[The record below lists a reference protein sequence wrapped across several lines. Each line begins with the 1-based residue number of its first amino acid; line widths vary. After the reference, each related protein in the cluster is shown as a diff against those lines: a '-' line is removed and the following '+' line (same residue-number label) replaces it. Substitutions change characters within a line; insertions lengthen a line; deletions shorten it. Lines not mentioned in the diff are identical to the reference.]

1 MSRVLVDSGI
11 GYLGNIPSEWNIFRI
26 KNAFKCKKNIVNDNW
41 SNTQLLSLTTSGV
54 KEKDIDNPNG
64 KLPDSFN
71 GYQYV
76 EINNIIMCLFD
87 LDCSAVF
94 SGISKYN
101 GMISPA
107 YKVLECKEMMNPDY
121 AGYYFNYISFDRKY
135 MHYSKNIR
143 YTLNYDEFSSLPM
156 LIPPLEEQ
164 RKIAEYLD
172 KQCAKID
179 EIIRDNNK
187 EIELLN
193 EYKLSEIEKSIF
205 KGLNENEQYI
215 ECRKKWVGKMNSK
228 YELIPIKYLKS
239 KKKNAFVD
247 GPFGSNLKSEHFI
260 DNGDVYV
267 IESGFIS
274 TGKFIFKD
282 FKTISNEHFETIK
295 RSECNEKDIII
306 AKIGA
311 SYGMCAELPYLDKKS
326 VVSGNSL
333 KITLDNNKILNEI
346 FIKEMQIAKNKGGFL
361 ELVNE
366 TAQPALSLSGLN
378 NFKLVVPPM
387 EEQVIIVKEI
397 NRIETKIDEVI
408 KYRRNIINSLEEYKR
423 SLIYECVTG
432 KRKV

>member
-64 KLPDSFN
+64 KLPDSFD

-76 EINNIIMCLFD
+76 EKNNIIMCLFD

-121 AGYYFNYISFDRKY
+121 SGYYFNYISFDRKY

-179 EIIRDNNK
+179 EIISDNNR
-187 EIELLN
+187 EIELLE
-193 EYKLSEIEKSIF
+193 EYKRRIIFEKTSLGTITKVKNIGYVNGRIGF
-205 KGLNENEQYI
+205 KGYSNEDIVDEDTPGRALSIGGTNIMKSGTLSYNKRTYI
-215 ECRKKWVGKMNSK
+215 SEEKYLESPEIMLTGGEILMTKVGAGCGENSIYEFYEERVTINPNVMILHVNDNVNSK
-228 YELIPIKYLKS
+228 YINYCLLNDEVRSNIK
-239 KKKNAFVD
+239 
-247 GPFGSNLKSEHFI
+247 
-260 DNGDVYV
+260 
-267 IESGFIS
+267 IES
-274 TGKFIFKD
+274 
-282 FKTISNEHFETIK
+282 
-295 RSECNEKDIII
+295 
-306 AKIGA
+306 
-311 SYGMCAELPYLDKKS
+311 M
-326 VVSGNSL
+326 SG
-333 KITLDNNKILNEI
+333 
-346 FIKEMQIAKNKGGFL
+346 G
-361 ELVNE
+361 
-366 TAQPALSLSGLN
+366 AQPAINQELLKNLKIKLPSKSEQDN
-378 NFKLVVPPM
+378 NTDFLDKQCSKLDSVV
-387 EEQVIIVKEI
+387 EYRKQIIEK
-397 NRIETKIDEVI
+397 
-408 KYRRNIINSLEEYKR
+408 LEEYKR

-432 KRKV
+432 KREV

>member
-107 YKVLECKEMMNPDY
+107 YKVLTCNEIMNADF
-121 AGYYFNYISFDRKY
+121 AGYYFNYIGFDRKY

-164 RKIAEYLD
+164 KRISSYLD
-172 KQCAKID
+172 NQCAKID
-179 EIIRDNNK
+179 EIISDNNH
-187 EIELLN
+187 EIEL
-193 EYKLSEIEKSIF
+193 
-205 KGLNENEQYI
+205 
-215 ECRKKWVGKMNSK
+215 
-228 YELIPIKYLKS
+228 
-239 KKKNAFVD
+239 
-247 GPFGSNLKSEHFI
+247 
-260 DNGDVYV
+260 
-267 IESGFIS
+267 
-274 TGKFIFKD
+274 
-282 FKTISNEHFETIK
+282 
-295 RSECNEKDIII
+295 
-306 AKIGA
+306 
-311 SYGMCAELPYLDKKS
+311 
-326 VVSGNSL
+326 
-333 KITLDNNKILNEI
+333 
-346 FIKEMQIAKNKGGFL
+346 
-361 ELVNE
+361 
-366 TAQPALSLSGLN
+366 
-378 NFKLVVPPM
+378 
-387 EEQVIIVKEI
+387 
-397 NRIETKIDEVI
+397 
-408 KYRRNIINSLEEYKR
+408 LEEYKR
-423 SLIYECVTG
+423 TILKNELGNNISSKKYRIKNIANLKGRIGWQGLTTADYIEEGPYLITGVDFNESKGSINWESCVHISEERYEEAPEIHVLSNDLLITKDGTIGKLAIISENREASLNSGVMLIRIKDKSVCNVKYLYYLLKSDYFWDWYNSSQRGSSTIKHLYQEQFYNFSFFLPDLAHQEKVIKKIDDQFFKLDQVINYRKQIIEKLEEYKKSLIYEYVTG
-432 KRKV
+432 KREV

>member
-107 YKVLECKEMMNPDY
+107 YKVLKCKEIMNPDY

-156 LIPPLEEQ
+156 LIPPKEEQ
-164 RKIAEYLD
+164 KRIAQYLD
-172 KQCAKID
+172 RQCVKID
-179 EIIRDNNK
+179 QTIEDNK
-187 EIELLN
+187 REIELLQ
-193 EYKLSEIEKSIF
+193 E
-205 KGLNENEQYI
+205 LNEQI
-215 ECRKKWVGKMNSK
+215 
-228 YELIPIKYLKS
+228 
-239 KKKNAFVD
+239 
-247 GPFGSNLKSEHFI
+247 
-260 DNGDVYV
+260 
-267 IESGFIS
+267 
-274 TGKFIFKD
+274 
-282 FKTISNEHFETIK
+282 
-295 RSECNEKDIII
+295 
-306 AKIGA
+306 
-311 SYGMCAELPYLDKKS
+311 
-326 VVSGNSL
+326 
-333 KITLDNNKILNEI
+333 ILNEI
-346 FIKEMQIAKNKGGFL
+346 NKYNQIKLKYILKDGKSMRVGPFGTQLTNKDYVDDGYWVYNQRVVLDNNYTTNDTFITQKKYEEMESFKVQSGDILLTTRGTIGRISIVPTTYKAGILHPCIIKFNVKNYDEDLLKYIFNETNYIKEQLQLMSNSTTIDVVYSYNLREVLLPNIEYIEQK
-361 ELVNE
+361 
-366 TAQPALSLSGLN
+366 
-378 NFKLVVPPM
+378 KLVSNL
-387 EEQVIIVKEI
+387 
-397 NRIETKIDEVI
+397 NRRCSKLKKVM
-408 KYRRNIINSLEEYKR
+408 KYRQKIIEKLEEYKR

-432 KRKV
+432 KREV

>member
-26 KNAFKCKKNIVNDNW
+26 KNAFKCGKKIVNDNW

-64 KLPDSFN
+64 KLPDSFD

-76 EINNIIMCLFD
+76 EKNNIIMCLFD

-164 RKIAEYLD
+164 KRIASYLD
-172 KQCAKID
+172 KQCKKIN
-179 EIIRDNNK
+179 EIINDNNH
-187 EIELLN
+187 EIELLE
-193 EYKLSEIEKSIF
+193 EYKKSLIIKTMKKIDKSDF
-205 KGLNENEQYI
+205 TKLKYHLRIKSGSYINYSIDTGIYEVYGGGKQIGFADEFNVTENQLLIGRVGANCGQVTYTGKKCFATDNALIVSTDLNPKYTMYLLKMINLNSLNESNAQPLVTASKVCNIKTQICIDEDL
-215 ECRKKWVGKMNSK
+215 EKKV
-228 YELIPIKYLKS
+228 
-239 KKKNAFVD
+239 V
-247 GPFGSNLKSEHFI
+247 
-260 DNGDVYV
+260 
-267 IESGFIS
+267 
-274 TGKFIFKD
+274 KF
-282 FKTISNEHFETIK
+282 
-295 RSECNEKDIII
+295 
-306 AKIGA
+306 
-311 SYGMCAELPYLDKKS
+311 LDK
-326 VVSGNSL
+326 NC
-333 KITLDNNKILNEI
+333 E
-346 FIKEMQIAKNKGGFL
+346 
-361 ELVNE
+361 
-366 TAQPALSLSGLN
+366 
-378 NFKLVVPPM
+378 
-387 EEQVIIVKEI
+387 
-397 NRIETKIDEVI
+397 KIDEVI
-408 KYRRNIINSLEEYKR
+408 NYRKNIIDRLEEYKK

-432 KRKV
+432 KREV

>member
-121 AGYYFNYISFDRKY
+121 AGYYFNYIGFDRKY

-156 LIPPLEEQ
+156 IFPPLEEQ
-164 RKIAEYLD
+164 KKIANYLD
-172 KQCAKID
+172 NQCAKIN
-179 EIIRDNNK
+179 EIINDNNH
-187 EIELLN
+187 EIQLLE
-193 EYKLSEIEKSIF
+193 EYKISIIENTVKNYNKDYSLRNIDWITSCD
-205 KGLNENEQYI
+205 KN
-215 ECRKKWVGKMNSK
+215 V
-228 YELIPIKYLKS
+228 ELIKLKYNS
-239 KKKNAFVD
+239 
-247 GPFGSNLKSEHFI
+247 I
-260 DNGDVYV
+260 
-267 IESGFIS
+267 IS
-274 TGKFIFKD
+274 TGTTPKD
-282 FKTISNEHFETIK
+282 FEKNETSNKIDWFTPSDFKSIVLNNSVRK
-295 RSECNEKDIII
+295 LDIDLVAENKMFPKNTTLII
-306 AKIGA
+306 GIG
-311 SYGMCAELPYLDKKS
+311 GTLGKVGITQDKCYS
-326 VVSGNSL
+326 NQQ
-333 KITLDNNKILNEI
+333 ITALIGNNKIIPKYLTYNLLSAQKYIKDTCPYTTLPILSNSYLKNI
-346 FIKEMQIAKNKGGFL
+346 FICIRSK
-361 ELVNE
+361 
-366 TAQPALSLSGLN
+366 
-378 NFKLVVPPM
+378 
-387 EEQVIIVKEI
+387 EEQEKIVEYLDNQI
-397 NRIETKIDEVI
+397 LKIDEVI
-408 KYRRNIINSLEEYKR
+408 DYRKKIIEKLEEYKK

-432 KRKV
+432 KKEV

>member
-107 YKVLECKEMMNPDY
+107 YKVLTCNEIMNADF
-121 AGYYFNYISFDRKY
+121 AGYYFNYIGFDRKY

-164 RKIAEYLD
+164 KRISSYLD
-172 KQCAKID
+172 NQCAKID
-179 EIIRDNNK
+179 EIISDNNH
-187 EIELLN
+187 EIEL
-193 EYKLSEIEKSIF
+193 
-205 KGLNENEQYI
+205 
-215 ECRKKWVGKMNSK
+215 
-228 YELIPIKYLKS
+228 
-239 KKKNAFVD
+239 
-247 GPFGSNLKSEHFI
+247 
-260 DNGDVYV
+260 
-267 IESGFIS
+267 
-274 TGKFIFKD
+274 
-282 FKTISNEHFETIK
+282 
-295 RSECNEKDIII
+295 
-306 AKIGA
+306 
-311 SYGMCAELPYLDKKS
+311 
-326 VVSGNSL
+326 
-333 KITLDNNKILNEI
+333 
-346 FIKEMQIAKNKGGFL
+346 
-361 ELVNE
+361 
-366 TAQPALSLSGLN
+366 
-378 NFKLVVPPM
+378 
-387 EEQVIIVKEI
+387 
-397 NRIETKIDEVI
+397 
-408 KYRRNIINSLEEYKR
+408 LEEYKR
-423 SLIYECVTG
+423 TILKNELGNNVSSKKYRIKNIANLKGRIGWQGLTTADYIEEGPYLITGVDFNESKGSINWESCVHISEERYEEAPEIHVLSNDLLITKDGTIGKLAIISENREASLNSGVMLIRIKDKSVCNVKYLYYLLKSDYFWDWYNSSQRGSSTIKHLYQEQFYNFSFFLPDLAHQEKVIKKIDDQFFKLDQVINYRKQIIEKLEEYKKSLIYEYVTG
-432 KRKV
+432 KREV